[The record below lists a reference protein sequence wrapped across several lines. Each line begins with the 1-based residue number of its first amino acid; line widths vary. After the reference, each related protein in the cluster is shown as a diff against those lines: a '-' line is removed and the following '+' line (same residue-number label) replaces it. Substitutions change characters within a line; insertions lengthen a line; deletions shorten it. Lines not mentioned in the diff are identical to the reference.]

1 MREARITTI
10 DRMGLLAWP
19 FTWALVYYALTLH
32 AVWGRAVHPI
42 QAMFLM
48 FGMMATAMLAATAA
62 GIWLA
67 LLSRRDRLDSAT
79 ALTLR
84 EVGTFGFLSGALPM
98 TAIAGICQLFAADLG
113 VAAVLGLVA
122 SAGVAGTVSAL
133 GTSGIVALRARAG
146 ARVNP
151 PAETG
156 TT

>member
-19 FTWALVYYALTLH
+19 FAWALVYYALTLH
-32 AVWGRAVHPI
+32 AVWGRKVHPI

-48 FGMMATAMLAATAA
+48 FGMMATAVLAASAA

-84 EVGTFGFLSGALPM
+84 EVGTFGLLSGALPM
-98 TAIAGICQLFAADLG
+98 TAIAGICQLLFAADLG
-113 VAAVLGLVA
+113 AVAVLGLVA

-146 ARVNP
+146 ARM
-151 PAETG
+151 PAGTET
-156 TT
+156 T